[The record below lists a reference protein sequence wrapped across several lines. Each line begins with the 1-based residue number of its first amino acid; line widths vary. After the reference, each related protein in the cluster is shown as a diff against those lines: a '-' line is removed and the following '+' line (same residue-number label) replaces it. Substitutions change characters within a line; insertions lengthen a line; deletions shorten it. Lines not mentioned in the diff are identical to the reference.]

1 MDKLENVSSFSI
13 FQKCLHKIGIVYYLK
28 IWKNTTCK
36 TRYFICGK
44 ILKHRCNFF
53 ICFIEVFKISGNQL
67 LILLCVAI
75 FCLNLF
81 CMLSLFAF
89 TIFFIYVLSSLIVSV
104 QMLLKSSV
112 SVFQRINF
120 DLLIY
125 TIISLFPGLL
135 ISFPIF
141 IIFLLFITFY
151 FFIKM
156 KEN

>member
-1 MDKLENVSSFSI
+1 
-13 FQKCLHKIGIVYYLK
+13 
-28 IWKNTTCK
+28 
-36 TRYFICGK
+36 
-44 ILKHRCNFF
+44 
-53 ICFIEVFKISGNQL
+53 
-67 LILLCVAI
+67 
-75 FCLNLF
+75 
-81 CMLSLFAF
+81 MLSLFAF

-151 FFIKM
+151 FFIEM

>member
-1 MDKLENVSSFSI
+1 
-13 FQKCLHKIGIVYYLK
+13 
-28 IWKNTTCK
+28 
-36 TRYFICGK
+36 
-44 ILKHRCNFF
+44 
-53 ICFIEVFKISGNQL
+53 
-67 LILLCVAI
+67 
-75 FCLNLF
+75 
-81 CMLSLFAF
+81 MLSLFAF